1 MAQRCDRFS
10 GLAHLEDQ
18 EDGETAILLDP
29 LTYTTKDGWVIT
41 VPTGEF
47 TDFASIPRLLWTL
60 IPPRG
65 VYNRPAIIHDYLY
78 KHAPFDHLMVACSR
92 LRADYILRE
101 ACENCDD
108 RFSQRWMIYWGV
120 RSGGWKP
127 WNKYRANPKL

>member
-1 MAQRCDRFS
+1 MASHGDRFS

-18 EDGETAILLDP
+18 EDGETAKLLTP
-29 LTYTTKDGWVIT
+29 LSYTTKDGWLIT

-65 VYNRPAIIHDYLY
+65 VYNRPAMIHDYLY
-78 KHAPFDHLMVACSR
+78 KHAPFDQFLKRCSR
-92 LRADYILRE
+92 GRADSILKE

-108 RFSQRWMIYWGV
+108 RSSQRWMIYWGV

-127 WNKYRANPKL
+127 WNRYRAESA